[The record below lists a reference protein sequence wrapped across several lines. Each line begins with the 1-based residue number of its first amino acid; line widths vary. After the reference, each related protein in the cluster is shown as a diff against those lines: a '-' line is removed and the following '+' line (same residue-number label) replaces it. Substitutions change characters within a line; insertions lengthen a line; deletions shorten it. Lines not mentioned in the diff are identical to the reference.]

1 MNYKRWLLITVLLFG
16 IGLGFGLVTPL
27 GISGLPAEDIA
38 ALEEMVDL
46 LEALPQSFVLVLIFL
61 KNVTALLVSLVFS
74 PLFCL
79 LPVMALLINGW
90 VLGIVSAS
98 VMREQSLGFL
108 LAGLLPHGIFE
119 LPAFIM
125 GEAVALSVGT
135 AVMLAPFKE
144 EARNQLL
151 PNLKRNLRYLAIAL
165 ALLLPAAIIET
176 YVTPLFLP

>member
-1 MNYKRWLLITVLLFG
+1 
-16 IGLGFGLVTPL
+16 
-27 GISGLPAEDIA
+27 
-38 ALEEMVDL
+38 MVDL
-46 LEALPQSFVLVLIFL
+46 LEALPPLFVLVLIFL
-61 KNVTALLVSLVFS
+61 KNVTALLVSIVFS

-98 VMREQSLGFL
+98 VMREQSFGFL
-108 LAGLLPHGIFE
+108 RAGLLPHGVFE

-135 AVMLAPFKE
+135 AVMLAPFKR

-165 ALLLPAAIIET
+165 ALLLPAAVIET

>member
-1 MNYKRWLLITVLLFG
+1 MNYKRWLIITVLLFG
-16 IGLGFGLVTPL
+16 IGLVLGLVTPS

-98 VMREQSLGFL
+98 VVREQSLGFL
-108 LAGLLPHGIFE
+108 LAGLLPHGVFE

-135 AVMLAPFKE
+135 NVMLAPFKS

-165 ALLLPAAIIET
+165 ALLLPAAVIET